1 MGPGCRPDALLVAD
15 LTLDPAA
22 IPPSVVLSL
31 GGHGTPANN
40 ARFEAIFAQGPRAM
54 VKYYKGGWKE
64 NDEAV
69 KVVEGYQAQGKALGD
84 RGDAIR
90 IALEEF
96 GN

>member
-1 MGPGCRPDALLVAD
+1 
-15 LTLDPAA
+15 
-22 IPPSVVLSL
+22 
-31 GGHGTPANN
+31 
-40 ARFEAIFAQGPRAM
+40 M